1 MQYYF
6 TPTQPVTVTLPDYV
20 ATSRIRQANGSI
32 VVEFIKNLAEIL
44 TDTATQAESIATVAK
59 GGIKGIQEWA
69 QILKQVPEL
78 VVLLTRIFTDIVQ
91 DAEEFAKAITNIT
104 PLEKAQATA
113 VFIEKFDLTN
123 DKAEAIVEK
132 IFSVALELV
141 GVLKLI
147 NK

>member
-6 TPTQPVTVTLPDYV
+6 TPTQPITVNLPDYYPTARV
-20 ATSRIRQANGSI
+20 RTATGSI
-32 VVEFIKNLAEIL
+32 IVEFVKSLAEVL
-44 TDTATQAESIATVAK
+44 TQTAVQAEVIATIAK

-78 VVLLTRIFTDIVQ
+78 VVLLTKIFTDIVQ
-91 DAEEFAKAITNIT
+91 DAEEFAKAVANIT

-141 GVLKLI
+141 GVIKLI
-147 NK
+147 K